1 MTDKNRSA
9 NDRFHCAGN
18 QQGISSIKV
27 RPSHGELTKLP
38 ECNQGA
44 ERLPTEN
51 ISQQGLVVGG
61 FMQALCWGFFSVAQR
76 FFYLSSGWMC
86 QEAPCG
92 AQIYFPQQTGRLLEL
107 WQSIACV
114 TNIQQLV
121 VLAIDSTGM

>member
-1 MTDKNRSA
+1 MVSSQSCQSA
-9 NDRFHCAGN
+9 TKVLSGYLRRISPNKALLLVGSCKLCAG
-18 QQGISSIKV
+18 V
-27 RPSHGELTKLP
+27 
-38 ECNQGA
+38 
-44 ERLPTEN
+44 
-51 ISQQGLVVGG
+51 
-61 FMQALCWGFFSVAQR
+61 FSVAQR